1 MYAFYACLMYLMY
14 TQVAQTSVAQQHD
27 KQLTMQLSA
36 NLGKRNVTQVCL
48 DCLLCMPYMY
58 ALYVCLIPVP
68 VMYACMHALY
78 VCLIPVPV
86 MYACM
91 YALYVCLIP
100 VPVMY
105 ACLVCE
111 PAYQPLS
118 YVLDVCCICVS

>member
-1 MYAFYACLMYLMY
+1 MPMYAFYACLMYLMY

-68 VMYACMHALY
+68 VMYACM
-78 VCLIPVPV
+78 
-86 MYACM
+86 